1 MKKYIIP
8 IVMLLAVG
16 ATSCDDALDLEPQD
30 RITDKDYFNTEND
43 LMLFS
48 AEDHSALSRRP
59 RAAVDG
65 SGPTCDVSTHFWRM
79 STSATILQP

>member
-48 AEDHSALSRRP
+48 NPFYNNILP
-59 RAAVDG
+59 KKPTTVRA
-65 SGPTCDVSTHFWRM
+65 
-79 STSATILQP
+79 TSS